1 MVTEAG
7 RRAPRLPWMV
17 AFLGRRLVW
26 AIITLFIYLTVVFF
40 FVQWWVPHDFAT
52 QFGLGGSAE
61 EAATRLGLDRPLPE
75 RYVEYMGGLLTADFG
90 ESLTGQPV
98 WDIIRGAAPVTLLV
112 FAVGAVIAYVMGE
125 ALGRVTA
132 WRRGTAAGWALSV
145 LGVISATIFPPFLV
159 FVLVRYLRSPMLTV
173 RDALGLPTDSMVIWQ
188 ESRTE
193 PDQVLLL
200 VALALLA
207 SVVGGLV
214 VRAYAHRHRLRWLS
228 LVALP
233 VCLGAA
239 FVAVFLAGVGW
250 EAVDLLYR
258 VDFTTSIGSGSPILV
273 LVAVVLISFGQVLF
287 MMRVGMED
295 ESQEDY
301 VLTARAKGLT
311 EREVRDVH
319 VTRNALIPTLAASF
333 LALPTLL
340 AGMII
345 VEFELEV
352 HGLSWAFFEAVEF
365 QDIPTM
371 MGVLVVLGLL
381 GVALR
386 VTTDFVIA
394 HLDPRQRR
402 ASV

>member
-1 MVTEAG
+1 MSNG
-7 RRAPRLPWMV
+7 QLDS
-17 AFLGRRLVW
+17 
-26 AIITLFIYLTVVFF
+26 TV
-40 FVQWWVPHDFAT
+40 
-52 QFGLGGSAE
+52 S
-61 EAATRLGLDRPLPE
+61 
-75 RYVEYMGGLLTADFG
+75 
-90 ESLTGQPV
+90 
-98 WDIIRGAAPVTLLV
+98 
-112 FAVGAVIAYVMGE
+112 
-125 ALGRVTA
+125 
-132 WRRGTAAGWALSV
+132 GWE
-145 LGVISATIFPPFLV
+145 T
-159 FVLVRYLRSPMLTV
+159 
-173 RDALGLPTDSMVIWQ
+173 
-188 ESRTE
+188 
-193 PDQVLLL
+193 
-200 VALALLA
+200 
-207 SVVGGLV
+207 
-214 VRAYAHRHRLRWLS
+214 LS